1 MGTSQG
7 DEAPE
12 MTIVDRF
19 MDWLRRLPD
28 WLIVLALGILA
39 GKWYV
44 EREKDK
50 VRREEQAK
58 AAAREKEAELE
69 TVQAIRAVESGS
81 RTSAD
86 QAIAARD
93 AVPPVSDANGVHPSV
108 AARIFSD

>member
-1 MGTSQG
+1 MI
-7 DEAPE
+7 DKFFEWFRK
-12 MTIVDRF
+12 V
-19 MDWLRRLPD
+19 PD

-50 VRREEQAK
+50 VRREERER

-69 TVQAIRAVESGS
+69 TVQAIRNVEQGS

-93 AVPPVSDANGVHPSV
+93 ATPRVSDADGVPAPV

>member
-1 MGTSQG
+1 M
-7 DEAPE
+7 
-12 MTIVDRF
+12 
-19 MDWLRRLPD
+19 MDKFLLWLKKVPD

-69 TVQAIRAVESGS
+69 TVQAIRNVEQGS

-93 AVPPVSDANGVHPSV
+93 AVPPVSDADGVHPSV

>member
-1 MGTSQG
+1 VGTSKSHK
-7 DEAPE
+7 AAE
-12 MTIVDRF
+12 MIDKFFEWFRKV
-19 MDWLRRLPD
+19 PD

-69 TVQAIRAVESGS
+69 TVQAIRNVEQGS
-81 RTSAD
+81 RASAD
-86 QAIAARD
+86 EALLARD
-93 AVPPVSDANGVHPSV
+93 AVPPVSGPDGVPAPV

>member
-1 MGTSQG
+1 M
-7 DEAPE
+7 
-12 MTIVDRF
+12 
-19 MDWLRRLPD
+19 MDKFLLWLKKVPD
-28 WLIVLALGILA
+28 WLIVLALGVLA

-69 TVQAIRAVESGS
+69 TVQAIRNVEQGS

-93 AVPPVSDANGVHPSV
+93 AVPPVSDADGVHPSV

>member
-1 MGTSQG
+1 MI
-7 DEAPE
+7 DKFFEWFRK
-12 MTIVDRF
+12 V
-19 MDWLRRLPD
+19 PD

-50 VRREEQAK
+50 VRREERER

-69 TVQAIRAVESGS
+69 TVQAIRNVEQGS
-81 RTSAD
+81 RASAD
-86 QAIAARD
+86 EAIAARD
-93 AVPPVSDANGVHPSV
+93 AVPPVSDADGVPAPV

>member
-1 MGTSQG
+1 M
-7 DEAPE
+7 
-12 MTIVDRF
+12 
-19 MDWLRRLPD
+19 MDKFLLWLKKVPD
-28 WLIVLALGILA
+28 WLIVLALGVLA

-86 QAIAARD
+86 QAIAARSD
-93 AVPPVSDANGVHPSV
+93 APRVSDADGVHPSV

>member
-1 MGTSQG
+1 
-7 DEAPE
+7 

-50 VRREEQAK
+50 SAAK
-58 AAAREKEAELE
+58 S
-69 TVQAIRAVESGS
+69 VSGRLQGRGRHNLKLS
-81 RTSAD
+81 KQFVGCGKRVKSF
-86 QAIAARD
+86 R
-93 AVPPVSDANGVHPSV
+93 
-108 AARIFSD
+108 